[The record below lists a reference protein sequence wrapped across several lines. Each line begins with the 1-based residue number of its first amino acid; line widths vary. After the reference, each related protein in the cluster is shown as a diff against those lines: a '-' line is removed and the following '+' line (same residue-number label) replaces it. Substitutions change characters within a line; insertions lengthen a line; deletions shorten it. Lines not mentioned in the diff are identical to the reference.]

1 MRKNLAVYVLYH
13 SQYAEGKELY
23 SSIYKMLCRD
33 AEHPFEDGLDIPV
46 YLRTGNDAELCSIK
60 PISLD
65 GTDRIFILMLI
76 DDNMYCSEVWQSYIQ
91 SIVELKAANTD
102 RVHIACV
109 AASKFAFDIGHGLG
123 ERQFIRLSTQ
133 SVKDNWQE
141 FQIRLYD
148 DIIRFVKHNEL
159 TKLRIFISHSKKDKN
174 EIGKKKA
181 TEFRDYIRSKTKLDS
196 FFDASDILDGQNFE
210 EQIRSNSEGE
220 ASLLVILNSNTY
232 SEREWC
238 QKEVLFAKQN
248 KVPTIAVSLLDGEVK
263 RSFPYIS
270 NIPYIRFN
278 ENWDQVLILTLRTAL
293 DQLNQAQYL
302 EIIRGDM
309 EQPQRDS
316 FRILPFS
323 PEAYSYVYDELVSN
337 IIYPEP
343 PLTKDELNVLKK
355 IAGNNKLFLTPM
367 QLLAKTA
374 NLSGKK
380 VAISVSEAPDSD
392 MQGYGTAMIRDLVI
406 ELSRHLLIAGAKMV
420 YGGDLR
426 SGGYTELFSELSLQ
440 YKEYQNNVER
450 GTFFFFNYFAWP
462 IWLNFTHETRLQYV
476 NSRVAPV
483 FVECP
488 AEFLGDKTKPI
499 APINDV
505 NNLIWS
511 YSLLKMRKQMEINSD
526 ARVILGGRM
535 TGFSGFMPG
544 VMEELVQSVELNH
557 PVYLLGGFGGAASAL
572 AAMIRGEIEVKG
584 IIDICSTNPRYQSF
598 MEYCNAN
605 GIDMGYGLLEKI
617 INKGVG
623 CLNNGLSDEDNF
635 KLLQSIDVIEIVGLI
650 IKGLNNKFNY
660 A

>member
-13 SQYAEGKELY
+13 SQYKEGKELY
-23 SSIYKMLCRD
+23 NSIYKMLCRD

-60 PISLD
+60 SISLD
-65 GTDRIFILMLI
+65 NTDRTFILLLI
-76 DDNMYCSEVWQSYIQ
+76 DDNMYCSDVWQSYIQ
-91 SIVELKAANTD
+91 GIVEIKAANTD

-109 AASKFAFDIGHGLG
+109 AVSKFAFDIGHGLE
-123 ERQFIRLSTQ
+123 ERQFIRIGSQ
-133 SVKDNWQE
+133 SVKNNWLE

-148 DIIRFVKHNEL
+148 DIIRFVKHDVL

-181 TEFRDYIRSKTKLDS
+181 IEFRDFIRSKTKLDS

-210 EQIRSNSEGE
+210 EQIRSNAVGE

-248 KVPTIAVSLLDGEVK
+248 KIPTIAVSLLDGEVK

-278 ENWDQVLILTLRTAL
+278 DNWDEVLILLLRTAL

-302 EIIRGDM
+302 EILRGEM
-309 EQPQRDS
+309 ELPRRDS
-316 FRILPFS
+316 FRSLPFS
-323 PEAYSYVYDELVSN
+323 PEAYSYVYDELASN

-355 IAGNNKLFLTPM
+355 IAGNDKQFLTPM
-367 QLLAKTA
+367 QLLAQTA
-374 NLSGKK
+374 NLSGKN

-392 MQGYGTAMIRDLVI
+392 MHGYGTAMIRDLVI
-406 ELSRHLLIAGAKMV
+406 ELSRHLLIAGAKMI

-440 YKEYQNNVER
+440 YKEYQSNVDR
-450 GTFFFFNYFAWP
+450 GTFFFRNYFAWP
-462 IWLNFTHETRLQYV
+462 IWINFTHEIRLQYV
-476 NSRVAPV
+476 NSRVEPV

-488 AEFLGDKTKPI
+488 AEYLGDKTKPI
-499 APINDV
+499 APISDEY
-505 NNLIWS
+505 NLIWS
-511 YSLLKMRKQMEINSD
+511 YSLMKMRKQMEIDSD

-544 VMEELVQSVELNH
+544 IMEEFIQAVSMNH
-557 PVYLLGGFGGAASAL
+557 PVYLLGGFSGAASAL
-572 AAMIRGEIEVKG
+572 SEMLRGKIVVK
-584 IIDICSTNPRYQSF
+584 DVLDVCSTNQRYQSYLG
-598 MEYCNAN
+598 YCNDK

-617 INKGVG
+617 ISRGIG
-623 CLNNGLSDEDNF
+623 CLNNGLSDEDNN
-635 KLLQSIDVIEIVGLI
+635 KLLQSTDVIEIVGLI
-650 IKGLNNKFNY
+650 IKGLNSKLNH